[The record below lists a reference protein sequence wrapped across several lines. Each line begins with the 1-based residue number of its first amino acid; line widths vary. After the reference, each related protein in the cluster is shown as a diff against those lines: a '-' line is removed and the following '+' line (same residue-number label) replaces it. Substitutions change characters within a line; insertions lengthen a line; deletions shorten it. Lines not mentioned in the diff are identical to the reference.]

1 MSPISYAGKT
11 RDSSMARELYALTFD
26 LDGLISTDKSPYSGI
41 KEHFFGRLRILIIV
55 FLSLR
60 MLFPVVLDFICT
72 MFLRSRFHYLG
83 MFWNSWKSI
92 NES

>member
-26 LDGLISTDKSPYSGI
+26 LDGLISTDKSLI
-41 KEHFFGRLRILIIV
+41 QEFKELFWQIENTDYRIPK
-55 FLSLR
+55 LR
-60 MLFPVVLDFICT
+60 MLFPVVLDFIYT